1 MRKIDFVAGNQIQ
14 LLHCGGDFFS
24 ALLSAIREAEREIYL
39 ETYIFGADDIGDEV
53 RLALQQAAKRGLKVR
68 VIADWLGSGDQ
79 QSQKLADAFA
89 AHSVEFRSFNRWFKR
104 GLARTHRKLCVIDQQ
119 TAFVGGININD
130 DMLSDDGSGLQLA
143 YPRWDFAVKINGPL
157 VNQIHLEVYAQW
169 LRTGR
174 LALKSRLQ
182 LLLDLREQRGR
193 QRATGGVQGSLAA
206 FLVRDNF
213 RHRLTIQRTYM
224 QALGAARQRAIL
236 ANPYFAPGRRLRRAL
251 ISAASRGVD
260 VTLILGVGQFKLQD
274 AVAHSYYPKLLKHG
288 VKIVEYR
295 RTQLHAKVAVIDD
308 AWATVGSSNFDGL
321 SLFVNQEANV
331 VIRDQQF
338 AQTLTQ
344 QLEQGISDGTVIA
357 AADYDN
363 QPWFKRAW
371 YGTAYLIYRGL
382 MRIVTLGGYA

>member
-1 MRKIDFVAGNQIQ
+1 MRKIDFVAGNQIH
-14 LLHCGGDFFS
+14 LLRSGAEFFA
-24 ALLSAIREAEREIYL
+24 ALLAGIREAQREIYL
-39 ETYIFGADDIGDEV
+39 ETYIFAADDVGIEV
-53 RLALQQAAKRGLKVR
+53 QHALQQAAKRGLKVR

-79 QSQKLADAFA
+79 QSQALEDAFA
-89 AHSVEFRSFNRWFKR
+89 AHDVEFRSFNPWFKR

-119 TAFVGGININD
+119 TAFVGGVNIND
-130 DMLSDDGSGLQLA
+130 DMLNDDGSAQPLVF
-143 YPRWDFAVKINGPL
+143 PRWDFAIKINGPL
-157 VNQIHLEVYAQW
+157 VDQIHLEVYAQW
-169 LRTGR
+169 LRIGR

-182 LLLDLREQRGR
+182 LLLDLRERPR
-193 QRATGGVQGSLAA
+193 VAGGAQGSQAA
-206 FLVRDNF
+206 FLVRDNL

-260 VTLILGVGQFKLQD
+260 VTLLLGVGQFRLQD
-274 AVAHSYYPKLLKHG
+274 AVAHSYYPKLLKYG

-308 AWATVGSSNFDGL
+308 TWATVGSSNFDGL

-331 VIRDQQF
+331 VIRDAQF
-338 AQTLTQ
+338 AQALTR
-344 QLEQGISDGTVIA
+344 QLEQGIVDGTAIA

-363 QPWFKRAW
+363 QPWHKRAW
-371 YGTAYLIYRGL
+371 YGAAYLIYRGL
-382 MRIVTLGGYA
+382 MLIVTLGGYA